1 MNAPAPA
8 PVFRPLPASFA
19 ARLDSDPWLALGLPR
34 AASRAEISTAFRRL
48 ARAYHP
54 DRSAPFLREA
64 NAAILRTLY
73 AARTRALAA
82 APR

>member
-1 MNAPAPA
+1 MNTSPPPLA
-8 PVFRPLPASFA
+8 FRPVPASFA
-19 ARLDSDPWLALGLPR
+19 ARLEADPWQALGLR
-34 AASRAEISTAFRRL
+34 RDATRAEIGPAFRRL

-54 DRSAPFLREA
+54 DRSAQFLRA
-64 NAAILRTLY
+64 SNAAILRTLY

>member
-8 PVFRPLPASFA
+8 PVFRPVPTSFA
-19 ARLDSDPWLALGLPR
+19 ARLEADPWQALGLR
-34 AASRAEISTAFRRL
+34 RDATRAEIGPAFRRL

-54 DRSAPFLREA
+54 DRSAPFLRA
-64 NAAILRTLY
+64 SNAAILRTLY